1 MSQQSIPQAILS
13 EELNQAIKNRPVK
26 AAVFLTFQF
35 DPGFFEE
42 EVLPVLF
49 TQTFSHVPKIRLLQ
63 LEEVLRGINH
73 LAVYY
78 DRAGLAADAKP
89 AKLDYRR
96 VGLSRSSG
104 CFHPKNIFLLLE
116 NNRDGV
122 QWESLLIA
130 TLSANLTRA
139 GWWENVEVAH
149 VEEVHAGDNCSFRQD
164 VLDLITRL
172 KREDK
177 TGSGHLALDAIRAFL
192 NHQVDPVKQKTKN
205 GRWRPRFYTGEQSV
219 PEFLQPF
226 IQPGYNLEVISP
238 YFDETDA
245 AATLRSLVETL
256 KPKATRLFLPEGKD
270 GAALCRKQYFAAVE
284 QLPGVQ
290 WARLPAGL
298 VRASASEPN
307 KQMPRFVHAKIYR
320 FWNQEREIFFVG
332 SVNLTQAAHQSG
344 RGGNLETG
352 MLVESA
358 SPARLSWWLELLD
371 GNKPAEFRPEKSED
385 DPVDE
390 LVGRLTL
397 RFNWA
402 SGKLDYF
409 WEKARGSN
417 PSQATVIAQGVT
429 KFTIEPILFDQ
440 WAELPPAAAEAIQQL
455 LKSTSLV
462 EVRVES
468 GASFRLLIQ
477 EEDMAHKPSI
487 LLSLSAEEILQYWSL
502 LSPEQ
507 REVFINT
514 HGAELAAGTEINLPL
529 VKLASGDT
537 MFDRFA
543 GIFHAFGRLEHH
555 VNEALQAKRDNEAVY
570 RLFGQKYDSLPSLI
584 DKVAGD
590 EQADRVNRYVTLL
603 CAWQVLQRLEK
614 KRPDF
619 HTRHSAEFQQLAE
632 QLQVIDQMQAG
643 FTFDTP
649 TERQKFFDWFERM
662 FFMEIPVKEAL

>member
-1 MSQQSIPQAILS
+1 MSLQSIPQAILS
-13 EELNQAIKNRPVK
+13 DELQQAIKGRPVK
-26 AAVFLTFQF
+26 VAVFLTFQF
-35 DPGFFEE
+35 DPGLFEE
-42 EVLPVLF
+42 EILPVLF
-49 TQTFSHVPKIRLLQ
+49 NQTFSHVPKIRLLQ
-63 LEEVLRGINH
+63 LEEALRGINH

-89 AKLDYRR
+89 ARLDYRR

-116 NNRDGV
+116 NNQDGK
-122 QWESLLIA
+122 QWESLLIV

-177 TGSGHLALDAIRAFL
+177 TASGHLALDAIRTYL
-192 NHQVDPVKQKTKN
+192 SRQIGEVKQKTKS

-219 PEFLQPF
+219 PEFLQQF
-226 IQPGYNLEVISP
+226 ILAGYNLEVISP
-238 YFDETDA
+238 YFDESDA
-245 AATLRSLVETL
+245 ALTLRSLLETL
-256 KPKATRLFLPEGKD
+256 KPKATRLFLPEGKE
-270 GAALCRKQYFAAVE
+270 GAALCREQYFAAVE
-284 QLPGVQ
+284 DLPGVK
-290 WARLPAGL
+290 WGRLPASL
-298 VRASASEPN
+298 IRASGSEPN
-307 KQMPRFVHAKIYR
+307 KQVPRFVHAKIYR
-320 FWNQEREIFFVG
+320 FWNQDREIFFIG

-352 MLVESA
+352 MLVESP

-385 DPVDE
+385 EPIDE
-390 LVGRLTL
+390 LAGRLTL

-409 WEKARGSN
+409 WEKRRGSN
-417 PSQATVIAQGVT
+417 PSRATVIAQGVT
-429 KFTIEPILFDQ
+429 KFIIESIRFDQ
-440 WAELPPAAAEAIQQL
+440 WVELPPAAAQAIQQL

-462 EVRVES
+462 EVRIES
-468 GASFRLLIQ
+468 GASFRILIQ
-477 EEDMAHKPSI
+477 EEGMAHKPSI

-507 REVFINT
+507 REAFIDSR
-514 HGAELAAGTEINLPL
+514 AADLAAGTETNLPL
-529 VKLASGDT
+529 LKLAGGDS

-590 EQADRVNRYVTLL
+590 EHADRVNRYVTLL
-603 CAWQVLQRLEK
+603 CARQVLQRLEK
-614 KRPDF
+614 KYPDF
-619 HTRHSAEFQQLAE
+619 HTQHQAEFHRLAE
-632 QLQVIDQMQAG
+632 QLKIIDQVQAG

-649 TERQKFFDWFERM
+649 AERQKFFDWFGRM
-662 FFMEIPVKEAL
+662 FFMEIPVKEAQ

>member
-1 MSQQSIPQAILS
+1 MSQQAIPQAILS
-13 EELNQAIKNRPVK
+13 DELDRVIKDRPVK

-42 EVLPVLF
+42 EILPVLF
-49 TQTFSHVPKIRLLQ
+49 NQTFSHVPKIRLLQ
-63 LEEVLRGINH
+63 LEEALREINH

-78 DRAGLAADAKP
+78 DRAALAADAKP
-89 AKLDYRR
+89 ARLDYRR
-96 VGLSRSSG
+96 IGLSRSTG
-104 CFHPKNIFLLLE
+104 CFHPKNIFLLLD
-116 NNRDGV
+116 NSQDG
-122 QWESLLIA
+122 QHGESLLIA

-149 VEEVHAGDNCSFRQD
+149 IEEIHAGENCSFRPD

-192 NHQVDPVKQKTKN
+192 NRHVGEVKQKTKN

-226 IQPGYNLEVISP
+226 IPPGYNLEIISP
-238 YFDETDA
+238 YFDQTDA
-245 AATLRSLVETL
+245 ATTLRSLVESL
-256 KPKATRLFLPEGKD
+256 KPKATRLFLPEAKD
-270 GAALCRKQYFAAVE
+270 GAALCRQPFFTAVE
-284 QLPGVQ
+284 RLPGAK
-290 WARLPAGL
+290 WGRLPAGL
-298 VRASASEPN
+298 VRAGVSDPN
-307 KQMPRFVHAKIYR
+307 KQAPRFVHAKIYR
-320 FWNQEREIFFVG
+320 FWNQDREIFFVG

-352 MLVESA
+352 MLVESP
-358 SPARLSWWLELLD
+358 SPARLGWWLELLD
-371 GNKPAEFRPEKSED
+371 GTRPTEFQSEKSED
-385 DPVDE
+385 EPVDE

-397 RFNWA
+397 RFNWGD
-402 SGKLDYF
+402 GKLGYF
-409 WEKARGSN
+409 WEKRRGSN
-417 PSQATVIAQGVT
+417 PGQATVIAQGVT
-429 KFTIEPILFDQ
+429 KFTIEPVLFDQ
-440 WAELPPAAAEAIQQL
+440 WVELPPAAAQTIQQL

-462 EVRVES
+462 EVRIE
-468 GASFRLLIQ
+468 GDASFRVLIQ

-507 REVFINT
+507 REAFINT
-514 HGAELAAGTEINLPL
+514 HGTGLADGTEINLPP
-529 VKLASGDT
+529 VKLAGGGS

-555 VNEALQAKRDNEAVY
+555 VDEALQAKRDNEAVY

-603 CAWQVLQRLEK
+603 CARQSLWRLEK
-614 KRPDF
+614 QYPDF
-619 HTRHSAEFQQLAE
+619 HTRHLAEFERLAE
-632 QLQVIDQMQAG
+632 QLQVIDRVQAG

-649 TERQKFFDWFERM
+649 AERQKFFDWFERM
-662 FFMEIPVKEAL
+662 FFMEIPVKEA